1 MMRAPKGLTVTYD
14 GVKDG
19 RAYFKV
25 RASKLYLFKV
35 ILKIARQNIRKPVMA
50 ALIFLFAFYY
60 LMQRGN
66 DAAC

>member
-1 MMRAPKGLTVTYD
+1 MTFDRVKG
-14 GVKDG
+14 G

-35 ILKIARQNIRKPVMA
+35 ILKIAWQNIRKPVVA

-66 DAAC
+66 DATC